1 MVRSHRGVVSPRDR
15 TPAADSYESD
25 VLYFA
30 GYNLNLT
37 AIERSEE
44 ELLTGCSKFDKRQIL
59 RDLNTQV
66 RMNRLQ
72 RVNQRGTVFY
82 APVLGGE
89 VR

>member
-15 TPAADSYESD
+15 TPAANSYESD
-25 VLYFA
+25 SLYWVSDNLIFA
-30 GYNLNLT
+30 SMGMT
-37 AIERSEE
+37 EER
-44 ELLTGCSKFDKRQIL
+44 LLTGCSKFDKRQIL
-59 RDLNTQV
+59 RELNTQV

-72 RVNQRGTVFY
+72 RINQRGTVVY